1 MESNPGMEV
10 RGHAKLTRLEVEGVW
25 NSGLP
30 GPGRLPGEAAG
41 LPHRAGGDR
50 GSHAKSLYKSR

>member
-1 MESNPGMEV
+1 MEV